1 MCFSL
6 ESIWINI
13 SSSRIHPRS
22 VGLFQDAEKNKCKRH
37 AAHWDNHYENI
48 QKSGWSWLRWQSFL
62 NADLL
67 IMTAFENQVFLTP
80 AKDQPWIKPWVN
92 VKKKLTGDSSKHF
105 TGKEKK
111 GQCSLTFTHGWNMHF
126 WMSLFFCTYSQNC
139 MDRAGRAMSDQFC
152 WPSESLC
159 DNSALC
165 HSVHFFKSL
174 TFQITA
180 KVITDWFAPVPALDW
195 EFYLPTFTMQ
205 PSAVFN
211 RRCLALEPSLNKY
224 AGSLKFMGSFQ
235 KQTISW
241 LLYIHQILGL

>member
-67 IMTAFENQVFLTP
+67 TMTAFEKQFFFTP
-80 AKDQPWIKPWVN
+80 AKAQPWIKPWVN
-92 VKKKLTGDSSKHF
+92 VKKLTGDSSKHF

-159 DNSALC
+159 DNSAIC

-211 RRCLALEPSLNKY
+211 RRCLAFEPSLNKY
-224 AGSLKFMGSFQ
+224 AGSLKFMCSFQ